1 MLLITMEQM
10 MPGFLIVDENGAL
23 EYETNI
29 GGSDIDFGNQVIG
42 TSNNEIVFVGSTLS
56 NDFDITLNKGNK
68 DILIFKMK

>member
-1 MLLITMEQM
+1 
-10 MPGFLIVDENGAL
+10 LIVDENGAL